1 VIFLILFFNITFSE
15 RTKTYLRKSI
25 SFYEGFISQKNLNI
39 PTHLLDTLFSHL
51 KKTLFLKRFDYN
63 PIPYHLQEKVANQLN
78 NIDTLDLEKIS
89 KTLEKEFLPE
99 IVKILD
105 VAKEVRAK
113 EFVSREERVN
123 FLTSKAKEIGVT
135 ADDIEKVLNA
145 AYIFVPFINGYSQTQ
160 EKDLITITLNGGII
174 WYNISFRFSP
184 PKVVPVVKKT
194 TKAFGVA
201 NIKKL
206 NAYEFAFYS
215 AMNAFLKNLEVI
227 TREIPD
233 FRLSADII
241 SAYKNEIYFNLGKK
255 DGIRVD
261 DKFNIVE
268 FYEDEKGIRKAKN
281 VGYSMV
287 TKIEET
293 KAIAKSYLGRC
304 EAGMTLLE
312 RPRLPLDLVFRF
324 AFLKES
330 YGIDLEFDY
339 NVGRYFNL
347 PQFFTTFNLMF
358 GPEPERNDSIGLK
371 EIGFGLIKKFNF
383 YFLSFGLEGKGKITN
398 EGIKPEG
405 KGILEF
411 FILPDFKLGGK
422 IGFDG
427 NLNYGFHLTYNPPTL
442 PFEPFS
448 IFRGLLGI

>member
-1 VIFLILFFNITFSE
+1 VIFLIFFFNFSE
-15 RTKTYLRKSI
+15 TTKTYLRKSI
-25 SFYEGFISQKNLNI
+25 SFYEGFIVQKNLNI
-39 PTHLLDTLFSHL
+39 PAHLLDTLFFHL
-51 KKTLFLKRFDYN
+51 KKTIFLERFDYN
-63 PIPYHLQEKVANQLN
+63 PIPLYLQEKVANQLSKL
-78 NIDTLDLEKIS
+78 DTLDLEKIS
-89 KTLEKEFLPE
+89 KILEKEFLPE

-105 VAKEVRAK
+105 VAKELRAK
-113 EFVSREERVN
+113 EFVSREERIN

-160 EKDLITITLNGGII
+160 EKDLITINLSGGII

-184 PKVVPVVKKT
+184 PKVIPIVKKT
-194 TKAFGVA
+194 TQAFGVS

-206 NAYEFAFYS
+206 NANQFAFYS
-215 AMNAFLKNLEVI
+215 AMNAFLKNLEII

-233 FRLSADII
+233 FRLSADIL
-241 SAYKNEIYFNLGKK
+241 STYRNEIYFNLGKK

-293 KAIAKSYLGRC
+293 KAVAKSYLGRC

-324 AFLKES
+324 AFLEKS
-330 YGIDLEFDY
+330 YGVDFEFDY

-347 PQFFTTFNLMF
+347 PQFFTSFNLLF

-383 YFLSFGLEGKGKITN
+383 YFLSFGLEGKGKITD

-411 FILPDFKLGGK
+411 FILPDFKFGGK
-422 IGFDG
+422 VGYDG
-427 NLNYGFHLTYNPPTL
+427 KLNYGFHLTYNPPNL
-442 PFEPFS
+442 PFDPFS
-448 IFRGLLGI
+448 LFRGLLGI